1 MSAAARNTK
10 YRWVPCGP
18 EKLYDVGILADGSL
32 HNPNGYPDNL
42 VRDAVMA
49 ANERR
54 HNRRSDSAKKAAVT
68 RQRRQDKR
76 IYLTV
81 AALKRG
87 EQLKPSAR
95 CIVCRKPLD
104 DPESISRGIGSECWQ
119 GVLAALERTVRAD
132 TARADQQHTGH
143 RP

>member
-1 MSAAARNTK
+1 MTATRNTK
-10 YRWVPCGP
+10 YRWVHHEGTT
-18 EKLYDVGILADGSL
+18 LYDVGILADGNL
-32 HNPNGYPDNL
+32 HNPRGYPDNI

-54 HNRRSDSAKKAAVT
+54 HNRRSDSARKAAVT
-68 RQRRQDKR
+68 RRGRQDKKV
-76 IYLTV
+76 YLIV

-95 CIVCRKPLD
+95 CVVCRKQLD

-119 GVLAALERTVRAD
+119 GVLTAVERTS
-132 TARADQQHTGH
+132 
-143 RP
+143 